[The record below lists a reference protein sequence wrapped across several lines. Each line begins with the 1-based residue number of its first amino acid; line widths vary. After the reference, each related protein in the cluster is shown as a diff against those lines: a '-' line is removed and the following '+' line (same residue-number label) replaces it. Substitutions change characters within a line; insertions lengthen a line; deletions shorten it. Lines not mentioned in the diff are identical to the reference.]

1 MRLRRTFEIML
12 DCQRD
17 LFSLPAGLHY
27 LNCAY
32 MSPLMR
38 CVEEAGVMG
47 MRRKRIPSDISAADF
62 FTDVESVRRAFARLV
77 GVTDPDRVA
86 LIPAASYGLAVAA
99 QNVAVRRGQN
109 LVVVSGQFPSNVY
122 VWRRLADEQGAEL
135 RTVTAPAVAEGRG
148 KEWNARLQEAI
159 DGGTALVALGQV
171 HWTDGTVFDLE
182 AVGMRA
188 REVGA
193 ALVVDGTQSVGAM
206 PFDVAAIEPDALV
219 CAGYKWLLGPYSI
232 GVAYFGPRFDNGRP
246 LEETWISR
254 PDSEDFRRLVDYQDR
269 YRPGALRYDVGET
282 SNFVLVPMLLA
293 ALRKLADWG
302 VPAVL
307 EYCSKLTDQL
317 VREAAPLGFDAEER
331 EWRSAHLVGLRLPE
345 RLDPDLVSGELARQ
359 GVSVSVRGDVLRVSP
374 HVYNDAGDISAVV
387 ECLDGIVRLGDGL
400 TQHLHSSKFT
410 SSA

>member
-1 MRLRRTFEIML
+1 ML

-17 LFSLPAGLHY
+17 LFSLPAELHY

-38 CVEEAGVMG
+38 CVEEAGVVG
-47 MRRKRIPSDISAADF
+47 MRRKRVPSDISAADF
-62 FTDVESVRRAFARLV
+62 FTDVELVRRVFAELV
-77 GVTDPDRVA
+77 GVADPNRVA
-86 LIPAASYGLAVAA
+86 VIPAASYGLAAAA

-122 VWRRLADEQGAEL
+122 VWRRLAAEHGAEL
-135 RTVTAPAVAEGRG
+135 RTVTAPTVREGRG
-148 KEWNARLQEAI
+148 LEWNARLQEAI
-159 DGGTALVALGQV
+159 DGETALVALGQV
-171 HWTDGTVFDLE
+171 HWTDGTVFDLG
-182 AVGMRA
+182 AIAPRA

-206 PFDVAAIEPDALV
+206 PFDLATVEPDALV

-232 GVAYFGPRFDNGRP
+232 GVAYFGPRFDDGRP

-254 PDSEDFRRLVDYQDR
+254 PGSEDFRRLVDYEDG

-302 VPAVL
+302 VLAVH

-317 VREAAPLGFDAEER
+317 VGDAAALGFQAEER
-331 EWRSAHLVGLRLPE
+331 EWRSGHLVGLRLPE
-345 RLDPDLVSGELARQ
+345 RLDPDFVSRELGRQ

-374 HVYNDAGDISAVV
+374 HVYNDAGDIAALI
-387 ECLDGIVRLGDGL
+387 ECLEGVVRFG
-400 TQHLHSSKFT
+400 HST
-410 SSA
+410 